1 MHDTGASEL
10 LANLTIGH
18 IVSIAAVL
26 TALRFVLLLMRPAV
40 GVKPTSAHLFSRAI
54 AEIMESLII
63 AGVLVFLIIRPF
75 FVQAFFIPSESMEN
89 TLMGH
94 VVGPNHEDTVN
105 DHIFVNKLV
114 FRFSEPQREDVIVFK
129 APKVADSESLND
141 GLPQKENILI
151 KRLIGI
157 PGDHILVKEAVVN
170 WKGKKVK
177 SYAVVRNGKQLD
189 ESYIKEPMDDNQSP
203 QAVHGVD
210 KEIVLGPE
218 ELFVMGDNRNNS
230 NDSRFWGTLERS
242 RVIGKANL
250 IFFPFNRMRII
261 K

>member
-10 LANLTIGH
+10 LANLTVGH
-18 IVSIAAVL
+18 IVAIAAVL
-26 TALRFVLLLMRPAV
+26 TLLRFVLLLMRPQV
-40 GVKPTSAHLFSRAI
+40 GTKPTGAHVFSRAI
-54 AEIMESLII
+54 AEVMESLII

-94 VVGPNHEDTVN
+94 SAGPNHEDTVN

-114 FRFSEPQREDVIVFK
+114 FRFSEPQREDIIVFK
-129 APKVADSESLND
+129 APKKADSESLNE

-157 PGDHILVKEAVVN
+157 PGDHILVKQTEVN

-177 SYAVVRNGKQLD
+177 GYAVVRNGKQLD
-189 ESYIKEPMDDNQSP
+189 ETYIKEPMDETQQAN
-203 QAVHGVD
+203 AVHGVD
-210 KEIVLGPE
+210 KEIVLGAE